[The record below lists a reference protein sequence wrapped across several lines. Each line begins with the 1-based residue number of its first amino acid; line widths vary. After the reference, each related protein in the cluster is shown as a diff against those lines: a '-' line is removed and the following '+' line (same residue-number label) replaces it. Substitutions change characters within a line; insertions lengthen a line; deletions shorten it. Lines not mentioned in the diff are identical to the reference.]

1 MYALLFVLVA
11 NYLNFPV
18 TKAGGPEVCIDQLGC
33 IEGVYATGSEGQQ
46 YEAFYGIPFAK
57 PPIGELRFKN
67 PLPVEP
73 WNDKLMA
80 QEPRTECIQYNP
92 IPRIPTISGEED
104 CLYLNLY
111 RPKKASTEKLPI
123 LFYIHGGGFFSGTPS
138 PAVNGPE
145 YFMETNEVI
154 LVLAAYRL
162 GQFGFLSTGDEHM
175 TGNFGLKDQN
185 MALKWVQK
193 YIAAFNGDPSRVT
206 IFGHSAG
213 SFSAHFHMLS
223 PASKGL
229 FRNAVLMSGH
239 ANSPFLR
246 QIDQKSQV
254 IQLAKGV
261 GITNASEMSSSEL
274 ADALRNVP
282 ATDLLKAGV
291 DLKLWSV
298 YPFGTFRTTIEQ
310 ESWPEPFLTE
320 DMFKLI
326 GSPKMPKTVPWIG
339 GYTSSIGEGAVIALR
354 LSTDPDLQA
363 ELNKNFNDLFKLVME
378 LNGTSYPERVDEV
391 IERLVVEYMG
401 GVRELNKNTIDGFL
415 ELLGD
420 YFFTYPLYKTI
431 ASNVYSDGRANSLT
445 GIIKFGYCG
454 PITFTEIFTG
464 SSRNLGAV
472 HVDDLLYLYR
482 MPYLVPNGYEK
493 STPERELVK
502 KYVGLHVEYA
512 KTGIVE
518 AFNKMGPCSKE
529 KFDRPDGAAICDYL
543 SIVNDTELFQVEN
556 KWNVKRMKLWEYLD
570 KTLFDI

>member
-1 MYALLFVLVA
+1 MFALLFVLVA
-11 NYLNFPV
+11 NYFNFSV

-33 IEGVYATGSEGQQ
+33 IEGVYATGSEGQE

-73 WNDKLMA
+73 WNDKRMA
-80 QEPRTECIQYNP
+80 KEPRTECIQYNQ

-111 RPKKASTEKLPI
+111 RPKKWSTEKLPI

-138 PAVNGPE
+138 PAVYGPE

-185 MALKWVQK
+185 IALKWVQK

-213 SFSAHFHMLS
+213 SFSVHFHMLS

-239 ANSPFLR
+239 ANCPFLR

-261 GITNASEMSSSEL
+261 GITNVNEMSSREL

-291 DLKLWSV
+291 DLKVWSV

-310 ESWPEPFLTE
+310 ESWPEPFITE

-339 GYTSSIGEGAVIALR
+339 GYTSSIGEGTVLALR

-363 ELNKNFNDLFKLVME
+363 HFNKNFNDLFKLVME
-378 LNGTSYPERVDEV
+378 LNGTTYLERVDEV

-401 GVRELNKNTIDGFL
+401 GVRELNKDTIDGFL

-445 GIIKFGYCG
+445 GIIKFGYRG
-454 PITFTEIFTG
+454 PNTFTEIFTG
-464 SSRNLGAV
+464 SSRNVGAV

-482 MPYLVPNGYEK
+482 MPFLVPNGYEK

-502 KYVGLHVEYA
+502 KYVELHVEYA

-518 AFNKMGPCSKE
+518 AFNKMSPCSKD